1 MKKAVILARVSTLRQ
16 EKEGLSLKEIQLP
29 KLQEYAKENGF
40 EVVRE
45 FVFSESADRKIRT
58 KFNEMTDFVKKDP
71 DIKAIIAFRVDRI
84 TRNFRDAVEMDN
96 LRLDHDK
103 ELHFAYDRLVIDK
116 QSVGR
121 VIQDWDLKVFL
132 AKQTINRL
140 KEDAFTTSQRKLSN
154 YEWPNGAPFGY
165 KNTKNENNKNWI
177 YIDDSNAEI
186 VKRVFEWYATGAQSM
201 LEVRNKVNEMFGT
214 KYTKSKIDAIL
225 KNPFYC
231 GTMIYD
237 GKEYPHQYERIISHE
252 IFESAQ
258 KIKAGYNKKHFK
270 FAGLPFAYRGLIRCA
285 ECGCIVTP
293 EKKTKPSGKTY
304 HYYHCTQYKGKH
316 GAEWLSEEDLTTQF
330 SNLFSQLTVPSDV
343 ADDIVKSLK
352 SSHSDK
358 VEFHDSMLKRYQN
371 DYDMYENRIT
381 KMYEDKLDGS
391 ITQSF
396 YEEKRIEYRK
406 KQKAINEKI
415 AKLHIADEEYYLN
428 SEYILKLVTNAK
440 SLFESSEPD
449 EKRLLLKMSLQNL
462 TLDGKKVRY
471 DWINPFNKIA
481 FCASRSA
488 WLPLKDL
495 FINREID
502 FGFSLQNI
510 KTTFE
515 LLHLPAV
522 YA

>member
-1 MKKAVILARVSTLRQ
+1 MKAVILARVSTLRQ
-16 EKEGLSLKEIQLP
+16 EKEGLSLKDIQLP
-29 KLQEYAKENGF
+29 ILRDYARDNGF
-40 EVVRE
+40 EIDRE

-58 KFNEMTDFVKKDP
+58 KFNEMIAYVKSKA
-71 DIKAIIAFRVDRI
+71 DIGVIIAYRVDRI
-84 TRNFRDAVEMDN
+84 TRNYRDAVLIDD
-96 LRLDHDK
+96 LRSEHQK
-103 ELHFAYDRLVIDK
+103 EIHFVYDRLVIGQK
-116 QSVGR
+116 TIGR
-121 VIQDWDLKVFL
+121 DITDWDTKVYL
-132 AKQTINRL
+132 AKQFLNRL
-140 KEDAFTTSQRKLSN
+140 KDDAVTTALRKLEN
-154 YEWPNGAPFGY
+154 NEWPSGAPFGY
-165 KNTKNENNKNWI
+165 KNVKIESNKKWI
-177 YIDDSNAEI
+177 LIDDSNAQI
-186 VKRVFEWYATGAQSM
+186 VKKVFEWYATGAQSM
-201 LEVRNKVNEMFGT
+201 LEVRNKVNEVFGT

-252 IFESAQ
+252 LFENAQ
-258 KIKAGYNKKHFK
+258 QVKAGYNKKHFK

-316 GAEWLSEEDLTTQF
+316 GAEWLSEKSLTTQF
-330 SNLFSQLTVPSDV
+330 SNLFSQLTVPTDV

-358 VEFHDSMLKRYQN
+358 VEFHDNMLKRYQN

-396 YEEKRIEYRK
+396 YDEKRIEYRK

-440 SLFESSEPD
+440 SLFESSEPE
-449 EKRLLLKMSLQNL
+449 EKRMLLKMSLQNL

-481 FCASRSA
+481 FCVSRSA

-495 FINREID
+495 FINKKLE
-502 FGFSLQNI
+502 FGHGLEQTKIF
-510 KTTFE
+510 FE
-515 LLHLPAV
+515 LLYKRSAHH
-522 YA
+522 